1 MRPRSLARPHCRW
14 AAVLALATLGCQRP
28 ATAPEATQAPDPGPA
43 AERVDASPPTAV
55 TEPTHPLELIP
66 ARARIMMMARSPSWL
81 ANAWERERLAA
92 AHPLQYEAMVEDM
105 KRETGVDLLD
115 PAQLSGL
122 GIDMSAPTGFAVLSV
137 EDEAVAVFGGLSD
150 ARPLVETIER
160 LLGQPVARRT
170 VGAAEV
176 LELDR
181 EVDLVLRGSMF
192 AFVLVDR
199 QHPGSPDYALEVARI
214 DPARSLAHASV
225 MHSAWAGLPNDADLR
240 GLLDP
245 AGLMR
250 DALEASRRREQDEL
264 ARINQQMDQAR
275 RSGASAEELESLRE
289 QVQDQQ
295 RFMARRRREQQV
307 AQLLL
312 SRTLGSI
319 EGIGL
324 AVDASD
330 RGLLGRIHIAL
341 DPQSAFRKLLVDT
354 DRRPDALLALGD
366 APNLVMSGRLDVGTA
381 IELVSQVAL
390 AAGGSYAEVN
400 DEIRRELGVDFDRQL
415 RPLLDGHASFAVTA
429 AEPSGT
435 APSADAFVELFG
447 GVLSIGVTDEAAARQ
462 MLDGVMG
469 QWSDQRIEP
478 VPELGGY
485 RIDPNDGPL
494 QIWVAV
500 VAGQLVASTDP
511 SVLRRLRDGETGPG
525 GARWADAEAWGHL
538 TRGTA
543 ATRLAVHH
551 RLPVAAMFGL
561 MAPFDS
567 FGFRSDVD
575 DMLSVE
581 FEGEDIR
588 SIPRGK
594 QVRRLV
600 ERQGRVID
608 TRRELRRTRDAERL
622 LAMWAH
628 ARALGTTAGTA
639 QQVDTGLMLEGG
651 HYVPGGV
658 GAYVEAVMMFDELQH
673 EETTVDA
680 RLEQTRRT
688 LDSLET
694 ELLEARR
701 KELQRALGRR
711 R

>member
-1 MRPRSLARPHCRW
+1 M
-14 AAVLALATLGCQRP
+14 LALATLGCQRP
-28 ATAPEATQAPDPGPA
+28 ATAPEAPHAPDRGTPA
-43 AERVDASPPTAV
+43 GRVDASPSPTAA

-66 ARARIMMMARSPSWL
+66 ARARIMMMGRSPSWL
-81 ANAWERERLAA
+81 ASAWERERLAA

-105 KRETGVDLLD
+105 KRETGLDLLD
-115 PAQLSGL
+115 PTQLSAL
-122 GIDMSAPTGFAVLSV
+122 GIDISAPAGFAVLSV
-137 EDEAVAVFGGLSD
+137 QDEAVALFGGLSD

-170 VGAAEV
+170 VGTAEV

-199 QHPGSPDYALEVARI
+199 RHPGSPDYALEVARI

-245 AGLMR
+245 AGLVR
-250 DALEASRRREQDEL
+250 DELEASQRREQDEL
-264 ARINQQMDQAR
+264 ARVNQQMDQAR

-295 RFMARRRREQQV
+295 QFMARRRREQQV

-330 RGLLGRIHIAL
+330 RGLLGRIHVAL
-341 DPQSAFRKLLVDT
+341 DPRSAFRELLHDT
-354 DRRPDALLALGD
+354 DQPPGALLALGD
-366 APNLVMSGRLDVGTA
+366 EPNLVMSGRLDVGTA

-390 AAGGSYAEVN
+390 AARGSYAEVN
-400 DEIRRELGVDFDRQL
+400 DEIRRQLHFDFDRQL

-429 AEPSGT
+429 AEPRGT
-435 APSADAFVELFG
+435 ALSTDAFVELFG
-447 GVLSIGVTDEAAARQ
+447 GVLSIGVTDEAAARAL
-462 MLDGVMG
+462 LDGVMG
-469 QWSDQRIEP
+469 QWSAQRIEP
-478 VPELGGY
+478 APEIGGY
-485 RIDPNDGPL
+485 RIDANDGPL
-494 QIWVAV
+494 QVWVAV
-500 VAGQLVASTDP
+500 VAGQLVASTDL
-511 SVLRRLRDGETGPG
+511 STLRRLRDGETGPG

-543 ATRLAVHH
+543 AARLALHH
-551 RLPVAAMFGL
+551 RLPIAAMFGL
-561 MAPFDS
+561 MGSFDS
-567 FGFRSDVD
+567 FDFPNDVD
-575 DMLSVE
+575 DMLSME
-581 FEGEDIR
+581 FDGDDIR

-600 ERQGRVID
+600 QQQGRIID
-608 TRRELRRTRDAERL
+608 TRRGLRRTRDAERL
-622 LAMWAH
+622 MAMWTH

-639 QQVDTGLMLEGG
+639 RQVDTGLMLEGG
-651 HYVPGGV
+651 HYVPGGA
-658 GAYVEAVMMFDELQH
+658 GAYVEAVMMFDEL
-673 EETTVDA
+673 ERDGTTVDA
-680 RLEQTRRT
+680 QLEQTRRK
-688 LDSLET
+688 LDELET
-694 ELLEARR
+694 QLLEARR